1 VTTEPSKGM
10 TQTAPYPHK
19 LQELVRSCTYR
30 PDWTVKMMTIVRDP
44 ADTHGAEGAG
54 LTLII
59 TTSGYDS
66 YHPERGQNYRVNHY
80 FIVPAATFNRKSWM
94 RWLFDCFVDVET
106 HETMEFFTID
116 GRSPLRHFTDRA
128 RTPMSCTSM
137 QTAHRRLP
145 DSTRR
150 LSRTDLALQVESKLL
165 PSRFSCPSPRS
176 QQLGRERV
184 GPGQGKLSSTT
195 WRCDA

>member
-1 VTTEPSKGM
+1 VTTEQSKGM
-10 TQTAPYPHK
+10 TQTAPYPHE
-19 LQELVRSCTYR
+19 LQELVLSCTYR

-116 GRSPLRHFTDRA
+116 GEKPFAPLH
-128 RTPMSCTSM
+128 
-137 QTAHRRLP
+137 
-145 DSTRR
+145 
-150 LSRTDLALQVESKLL
+150 
-165 PSRFSCPSPRS
+165 
-176 QQLGRERV
+176 
-184 GPGQGKLSSTT
+184 GPGENPYVVHEYADSAQKATRFNAPFVS
-195 WRCDA
+195 D